1 MVMGFNTSSS
11 ATFPAIQMVSKKGP
25 AAQSSW
31 VLVQQSTGPNVDFSR
46 APTCRWGDYAGAT
59 PDPVAAAG
67 GRVWLSGEWNVPMT
81 DGSAPVWRTWNW
93 AAQP

>member
-1 MVMGFNTSSS
+1 MPS
-11 ATFPAIQMVSKKGP
+11 AMIPDVIGASVRSHRSGDRET
-25 AAQSSW
+25 AQSAW
-31 VLVQQSTGPNVDFSR
+31 VLVQQSTVPNVDFSC

-59 PDPVAAAG
+59 PDPVASAG

-93 AAQP
+93 VASP